1 MFILA
6 GAYSEVM
13 TGDVSAPVALIPAGI
28 KATVAIWLAKHEHMK
43 DEQVGARSEARNWRR

>member
-6 GAYSEVM
+6 GAYSDVM

-28 KATVAIWLAKHEHMK
+28 KATVAIWLAKHEYMK